1 MLKFPPLKQL
11 KITDYITYHCKN
23 KNNTHIYNMIDIK
36 TGALVGKMKARPEI
50 ISDKSRRFSPNAEV
64 YHSFFID
71 RLFAYTRGSGVGK
84 AFIKIAKKESFRNL
98 CLGNIHTIA
107 SSLFD
112 KQNPPYIFFRKQ
124 GFNFNKYSTVTAKK
138 IDDCIKHKTQINIC
152 GDFPMYIEADVDI
165 SGQSMKRAYE
175 LKLKFSDIFRFR

>member
-11 KITDYITYHCKN
+11 PRTDYITYSYKTKN
-23 KNNTHIYNMIDIK
+23 HTHIYNMIDIK

-50 ISDKSRRFSPNAEV
+50 ISDKSRRFSPNADI

-71 RLFAYTRGSGVGK
+71 RLFSYTRGRGVGE
-84 AFIKIAKKESFRNL
+84 AFIKIAKKESFRNF

-112 KQNPPYIFFRKQ
+112 RQNPPYIFFRKQ
-124 GFNFNKYSTVTAKK
+124 GFNFNKYSTITAKK
-138 IDDCIKHKTQINIC
+138 IDDCIKHKTQTNIC